1 MAENNNNIIEEIK
14 NSIEKLEKIKE
25 KIAEAKTKLTTII
38 GKHNDK
44 LAELK
49 EKEELQRAVAEAMAK
64 EQEEAERKK
73 AEEEKLAEEEAAK
86 KAQEETKVE
95 EEPKAEEKEEV
106 VEDQP
111 KVEEPVQE
119 EQPKVEEPVQEE
131 PKAEEKKEEEKVE
144 EATKEEKPQTEEK
157 NKDTSK
163 KGNENQQQK
172 GPAKQEYEIISVNGN
187 IATVRMADGTE
198 KRIFIAQKQEK
209 QEKTTKTENKTITR
223 TFGPNDGKR
232 GPKPAPQDGN
242 KTRPT
247 QKPGQGSTVPVNY
260 PPKIE
265 DNKKGKKNKFSGE
278 EKTIKNEK
286 EKLRK
291 GYVVDTKHRG
301 NYDYDDEDE
310 NGYVKQR
317 KVKHQ
322 SESVEKKADNTPQ
335 SCVITTEIVP
345 IKTLSSKTGIAAAEI
360 IKKLFMLGMMKTI
373 NDNIDIETAQL
384 IATEFNI
391 NIEYKP
397 EITTESILSSQQEND
412 DIEELDKLQPRPP
425 IITVMGH
432 VDHGKT
438 SLLDYIRK
446 ANVASKEAGGITQ
459 AIGAY
464 TVKVDDNIVTFI
476 DTPGHEAFTAMRARG
491 SQVTDI
497 AILVVAADDGIMPQT
512 IESINHAKNAGV
524 RMIVA
529 LNKMDRPGANPD
541 RVLQQLSANDVQPAE
556 WGGQVPVVRVSAKTG
571 LGIDELLE
579 TITLV
584 ADDMNL
590 EANPDRRAT
599 GTVIE
604 SRLDKGK
611 GPIATILV
619 QKGTL
624 KVGDYVVAGT
634 VYGKIRSMTDDK
646 NKAVKSAGP
655 SIPVSVAGFMEV
667 PAAGD
672 PIIVVENER
681 FAKELIEERRNKLNK
696 QAESSGATSLADVFA
711 KIKAGEL
718 KSLKLIVKADV
729 QGSVEAVCSSLQ
741 TLGNDEVKVEII
753 HKAVGAITD
762 NDINLAITAKAIIIG
777 FNLNITDAQ
786 INNAAKIGAEI
797 KRYDVIYDAINDIEL
812 AVKGMLAPKFKEIV
826 NGQAEVRQIF
836 KITGA
841 GNIAG
846 SHVINGLIARG
857 SRARVIRNNETI
869 VHTKVASLKHNKDDV
884 KEIKEGWDC
893 GIQLLNFQ
901 DIEVGDIIESYTEE
915 EVRD

>member
-1 MAENNNNIIEEIK
+1 MAENNILTDIV
-14 NSIEKLEKIKE
+14 NSIKTLDDLKIKISEE
-25 KIAEAKTKLTTII
+25 KTRLTTII
-38 GKHNDK
+38 EKHNEK

-49 EKEELQRAVAEAMAK
+49 NKEEIQRAVAEAMAK

-73 AEEEKLAEEEAAK
+73 AEEEAEAARKAEEEKAKAEEEAKAK
-86 KAQEETKVE
+86 EAKTAQEEAKT
-95 EEPKAEEKEEV
+95 EEV
-106 VEDQP
+106 QEEQP
-111 KVEEPVQE
+111 VVEEPVQE
-119 EQPKVEEPVQEE
+119 EIKTEEPVQEE
-131 PKAEEKKEEEKVE
+131 TKPEEPTEVKPEPEKGKDKDKKKQGQKA
-144 EATKEEKPQTEEK
+144 P
-157 NKDTSK
+157 
-163 KGNENQQQK
+163 
-172 GPAKQEYEIISVNGN
+172 EYEIISVEGVV
-187 IATVRMADGTE
+187 ATVRFANGDE
-198 KRIFIAQKQEK
+198 KKIFIGPKNEK
-209 QEKTTKTENKTITR
+209 PEKAPKGEKNTITR

-232 GPKPAPQDGN
+232 
-242 KTRPT
+242 T
-247 QKPGQGSTVPVNY
+247 QKQGSQGGDNSKPGQGSTVPVNY

-265 DNKKGKKNKFSGE
+265 EGKKGKKNKFSGE

-301 NYDYDDEDE
+301 NYDYEDEDE
-310 NGYVKQR
+310 NGYVRQR

-322 SESVEKKADNTPQ
+322 SEAVEKKADNTPQ

-397 EITTESILSSQQEND
+397 EITTESILSTQQEND

-464 TVKVDDNIVTFI
+464 TVKVDNNIVTFI

-681 FAKELIEERRNKLNK
+681 FAKELVEERRNKLNK

-762 NDINLAITAKAIIIG
+762 NDINLAVTAKAIIIG

-797 KRYDVIYDAINDIEL
+797 KRYDVIYDAINDIQL
-812 AVKGMLAPKFKEIV
+812 AVKGMLAPKIKEIV
-826 NGQAEVRQIF
+826 NGQAEVRQLF
-836 KITGA
+836 NITGA
-841 GNIAG
+841 GVIAG

-857 SRARVIRNNETI
+857 SKARVIRNNETI
-869 VHTKVASLKHNKDDV
+869 VHSKIASLKHNKDDV

-893 GIQLLNFQ
+893 GIQLMNFQ
-901 DIEVGDIIESYTEE
+901 DIQIGDIIESYTEE

>member
-1 MAENNNNIIEEIK
+1 MAENNNILEDIK
-14 NSIEKLEKIKE
+14 NSINKLDDLKE

-38 GKHNDK
+38 EKHNDK

-49 EKEELQRAVAEAMAK
+49 NKEEIQRAVAEALAK

-73 AEEEKLAEEEAAK
+73 AEEEAEAARKAEEEKAKADAKAAEEA
-86 KAQEETKVE
+86 AQVEEVEPVAEEPKTEEVQEKQPVVEEPVVE
-95 EEPKAEEKEEV
+95 EEPKG
-106 VEDQP
+106 
-111 KVEEPVQE
+111 
-119 EQPKVEEPVQEE
+119 EE
-131 PKAEEKKEEEKVE
+131 PKEEEKKEEPKKKQEQKKAE
-144 EATKEEKPQTEEK
+144 PQKE
-157 NKDTSK
+157 
-163 KGNENQQQK
+163 
-172 GPAKQEYEIISVNGN
+172 EYEIVSVNGN
-187 IATVRMADGTE
+187 VATVRYANGDE
-198 KRIFIAQKQEK
+198 KRIFIGSKNEK
-209 QEKTTKTENKTITR
+209 PEKAPKGEKNTITK

-232 GPKPAPQDGN
+232 TQKPTPQGGDKGKPA
-242 KTRPT
+242 

-301 NYDYDDEDE
+301 NYDYEDEDE
-310 NGYVKQR
+310 NGYVRQR

-322 SESVEKKADNTPQ
+322 SETVEKKADNTPQ

-397 EITTESILSSQQEND
+397 EITTESILSTQQEND

-681 FAKELIEERRNKLNK
+681 FAKELVEERRNKLNK

-797 KRYDVIYDAINDIEL
+797 KRYDVIYDAINDIQL
-812 AVKGMLAPKFKEIV
+812 AVKGMLAPKIKEIV

-836 KITGA
+836 DITGA
-841 GNIAG
+841 GKIAG

-857 SRARVIRNNETI
+857 SKARVIRNNETI
-869 VHTKVASLKHNKDDV
+869 VHSKIASLKHNKDDV

-893 GIQLLNFQ
+893 GIQLMNFQ
-901 DIEVGDIIESYTEE
+901 DIQIGDIIESYTEE

>member
-1 MAENNNNIIEEIK
+1 MAENDNRKFSPNDIPESLKKIEDLLGRINQAKERLKVIKDKYDEKQADLKAKKEAEQAAEAEAYQKAIEEFK
-14 NSIEKLEKIKE
+14 AKQE
-25 KIAEAKTKLTTII
+25 AEAK
-38 GKHNDK
+38 
-44 LAELK
+44 
-49 EKEELQRAVAEAMAK
+49 AV
-64 EQEEAERKK
+64 EEARIK
-73 AEEEKLAEEEAAK
+73 AEEEAAQ
-86 KAQEETKVE
+86 KAKE
-95 EEPKAEEKEEV
+95 EEEAAAKAAEEV
-106 VEDQP
+106 
-111 KVEEPVQE
+111 KVEEPS
-119 EQPKVEEPVQEE
+119 PAPVE
-131 PKAEEKKEEEKVE
+131 EEKKEEPVVEKTE
-144 EATKEEKPQTEEK
+144 PTLEPEKPSKKQKEEP
-157 NKDTSK
+157 
-163 KGNENQQQK
+163 
-172 GPAKQEYEIISVNGN
+172 KQEPKKEEPKDEVLSIEGN
-187 IATVRMADGTE
+187 IATVRTASGEIKRVFISPKPE
-198 KRIFIAQKQEK
+198 KVEK
-209 QEKTTKTENKTITR
+209 KEKAKPNTTITKVFGDKDAKR
-223 TFGPNDGKR
+223 TPR
-232 GPKPAPQDGN
+232 
-242 KTRPT
+242 
-247 QKPGQGSTVPVNY
+247 PGQDKGARPQQPQQRPGQATAPVNY

-265 DNKKGKKNKFSGE
+265 ETKKGKKNKFSGD
-278 EKTIKNEK
+278 EKTVKSEK

-301 NYDYDDEDE
+301 NYDGYDDEDE
-310 NGYVKQR
+310 NGYVRQR

-322 SESVEKKADNTPQ
+322 SETVAQKADNTPQ

-345 IKTLSSKTGIAAAEI
+345 MKTLCSKTGIPATEI
-360 IKKLFMLGMMKTI
+360 IKKLFMLGIIKTI

-397 EITTESILSSQQEND
+397 EVTTESVLSSQQEND

-464 TVKVDDNIVTFI
+464 TVKVDDKLVTFI

-541 RVLQQLSANDVQPAE
+541 RVLQQLSQQEVQPAE
-556 WGGQVPVVRVSAKTG
+556 WGGEVPVVRVSAKTG
-571 LGIDELLE
+571 FGIDELLE
-579 TITLV
+579 TVTLV
-584 ADDMNL
+584 AEDMNL
-590 EANPDRRAT
+590 EANPDRKAS
-599 GTVIE
+599 GTIIE

-624 KVGDYVVAGT
+624 KVGDVVVAGT
-634 VYGKIRSMTDDK
+634 CYGKIRSMTDDK
-646 NKAVKSAGP
+646 NKAVKTAGP
-655 SIPVSVAGFMEV
+655 SIPVSVSGFVEV

-672 PIIVVENER
+672 QIIVVQNDK
-681 FAKELIEERRNKLNK
+681 FAKDLIEERKNKLNK
-696 QAESSGATSLADVFA
+696 EAQSSGATSLADVFA

-729 QGSVEAVCSSLQ
+729 QGSVEAVCNSLQ
-741 TLGNDEVKVEII
+741 PLGNEEVKVEII
-753 HKAVGAITD
+753 HKAVGAVTD
-762 NDINLAITAKAIIIG
+762 NDINLALTAKAIIVG
-777 FNLNITDAQ
+777 FNLGITEAQ
-786 INNAAKIGAEI
+786 KNAAAKIGVEI
-797 KRYDVIYDAINDIEL
+797 KNYNVIYDAINDVKF
-812 AVKGMLAPKFKEIV
+812 AVKGMVAPKYREVV

-836 KITGA
+836 NITGA
-841 GNIAG
+841 GVIAG
-846 SHVINGLIARG
+846 SHVINGIITRG
-857 SRARVIRNNETI
+857 SKARVLRGDEVI
-869 VHTKVASLKHNKDDV
+869 VNTKIDSLKHNKDDV

-893 GIQLLNFQ
+893 GIQLHNFE
-901 DIEVGDIIESYTEE
+901 DILVGDIIESYSEE
-915 EVRD
+915 EIVD

>member
-1 MAENNNNIIEEIK
+1 MAENNNILEDIK
-14 NSIEKLEKIKE
+14 NSINKLDDLKE

-38 GKHNDK
+38 EKHNDK

-49 EKEELQRAVAEAMAK
+49 NKEEIQRAVAEALAK

-73 AEEEKLAEEEAAK
+73 AEEEAEAARKAEEEKAKAEADAKAAEEAAQVEEVEPVAEEPK
-86 KAQEETKVE
+86 TEEVQEEQPVVEEPVVE
-95 EEPKAEEKEEV
+95 EEPKG
-106 VEDQP
+106 
-111 KVEEPVQE
+111 
-119 EQPKVEEPVQEE
+119 EE
-131 PKAEEKKEEEKVE
+131 PKEEEKKEEPKKKQEQKKAE
-144 EATKEEKPQTEEK
+144 PQKE
-157 NKDTSK
+157 
-163 KGNENQQQK
+163 
-172 GPAKQEYEIISVNGN
+172 EYEIVSVNGN
-187 IATVRMADGTE
+187 VATVRYANGDE
-198 KRIFIAQKQEK
+198 KRIFIGSKNEK
-209 QEKTTKTENKTITR
+209 PEKAPKGEKNTITK

-232 GPKPAPQDGN
+232 TQKPTPQGGDKG
-242 KTRPT
+242 KPG

-301 NYDYDDEDE
+301 NYDYEDEDE
-310 NGYVKQR
+310 NGYVRQR

-322 SESVEKKADNTPQ
+322 SEVVEKKADNTPQ

-397 EITTESILSSQQEND
+397 EITTESILSTQQEND

-681 FAKELIEERRNKLNK
+681 FAKELVEERRNKLNK

-797 KRYDVIYDAINDIEL
+797 KRYDVIYDAINDIQL
-812 AVKGMLAPKFKEIV
+812 AVKGMLAPKIKEIV

-836 KITGA
+836 DITGA
-841 GNIAG
+841 GKIAG

-857 SRARVIRNNETI
+857 SKARVIRNNETI
-869 VHTKVASLKHNKDDV
+869 VHSKIASLKHNKDDV

-893 GIQLLNFQ
+893 GIQLMNFQ
-901 DIEVGDIIESYTEE
+901 DIQIGDIIESYTEE

>member
-14 NSIEKLEKIKE
+14 ISIEKLEKLKE

-64 EQEEAERKK
+64 EQEEAERKR
-73 AEEEKLAEEEAAK
+73 AEEERIAAEEAAK
-86 KAQEETKVE
+86 KAQEEAKVE
-95 EEPKAEEKEEV
+95 EEPKAEDKEEV
-106 VEDQP
+106 
-111 KVEEPVQE
+111 VEEPVQE
-119 EQPKVEEPVQEE
+119 EQPRVEEPVQEE
-131 PKAEEKKEEEKVE
+131 PTAEEEKKEAEKVE
-144 EATKEEKPQTEEK
+144 EPKAEDKSQTLEQDTADK
-157 NKDTSK
+157 KRKDTK
-163 KGNENQQQK
+163 
-172 GPAKQEYEIISVNGN
+172 KQEYEIISVNGN
-187 IATVRMADGTE
+187 IATVRLADGTE
-198 KRIFIAQKQEK
+198 KRIFIAQKTEK
-209 QEKTTKTENKTITR
+209 QEKTQKGENKTITR
-223 TFGPNDGKR
+223 TFSPNDGKR
-232 GPKPAPQDGN
+232 GPKPTPQDGN
-242 KTRPT
+242 KARPT
-247 QKPGQGSTVPVNY
+247 QKSGQGSTVPVNY

-265 DNKKGKKNKFSGE
+265 DNKKGKKNKYSGE

-310 NGYVKQR
+310 NGHVKQR

-322 SESVEKKADNTPQ
+322 SESVERKADNTPQ

-524 RMIVA
+524 RIIVA

-797 KRYDVIYDAINDIEL
+797 KRYDVIYDAINDIQL
-812 AVKGMLAPKFKEIV
+812 AVKGMLAPKIKEIV

-836 KITGA
+836 DITGA
-841 GNIAG
+841 GKIAG

-857 SRARVIRNNETI
+857 SKARVIRNNETI
-869 VHTKVASLKHNKDDV
+869 VHSKIASLKHNKDDV

-893 GIQLLNFQ
+893 GIQLMNFQ
-901 DIEVGDIIESYTEE
+901 DIQVGDIIESYTEE

>member
-1 MAENNNNIIEEIK
+1 MAENNNNNKFSPNDIQNTLTKLEELMDRISLAKDKLKVIKDKYDAKESELKAKKEAEQAAEAEAYQKAIEEFK
-14 NSIEKLEKIKE
+14 AKQE
-25 KIAEAKTKLTTII
+25 AEAK
-38 GKHNDK
+38 
-44 LAELK
+44 A
-49 EKEELQRAVAEAMAK
+49 A
-64 EQEEAERKK
+64 EEARIK
-73 AEEEKLAEEEAAK
+73 AEEEAAQ
-86 KAQEETKVE
+86 KAKE
-95 EEPKAEEKEEV
+95 EEEAAVKAAEEA
-106 VEDQP
+106 
-111 KVEEPVQE
+111 KVEEPA
-119 EQPKVEEPVQEE
+119 PAPVV
-131 PKAEEKKEEEKVE
+131 EEKKEEPVVETTAPTQEPEKPSKKQKAE
-144 EATKEEKPQTEEK
+144 PKQEHKKEEP
-157 NKDTSK
+157 KDEVLSI
-163 KGNENQQQK
+163 E
-172 GPAKQEYEIISVNGN
+172 GN
-187 IATVRMADGTE
+187 IATVRTASGEIKRVFISPKPEPKPE
-198 KRIFIAQKQEK
+198 KPDKSKPA
-209 QEKTTKTENKTITR
+209 TTITKV
-223 TFGPNDGKR
+223 FGDKDGKR
-232 GPKPAPQDGN
+232 QQRGQQGTDRGQRPQQPQ
-242 KTRPT
+242 R
-247 QKPGQGSTVPVNY
+247 PGQAAAPVNY

-265 DNKKGKKNKFSGE
+265 ETKKGKKNKFSGD
-278 EKTIKNEK
+278 EKTVKSEK

-301 NYDYDDEDE
+301 NYDGYDDEDE
-310 NGYVKQR
+310 NGYVRQR

-322 SESVEKKADNTPQ
+322 SETVAQKADNTPQ

-345 IKTLSSKTGIAAAEI
+345 MKTLCSKTGIPATEI
-360 IKKLFMLGMMKTI
+360 IKKLFMLGIIKTI

-397 EITTESILSSQQEND
+397 EVTTESVLSSQQEND

-464 TVKVDDNIVTFI
+464 TVKVDDKLVTFI

-541 RVLQQLSANDVQPAE
+541 RVLQQLAQHEVQPAE
-556 WGGQVPVVRVSAKTG
+556 WGGEVPVVRVSAKTG
-571 LGIDELLE
+571 FGIDELLE
-579 TITLV
+579 TVTLV
-584 ADDMNL
+584 AEDMNL
-590 EANPDRRAT
+590 EANPDRKAS
-599 GTVIE
+599 GTIIE

-624 KVGDYVVAGT
+624 KVGDVVVAGT
-634 VYGKIRSMTDDK
+634 CYGKIRSMTDDK
-646 NKAVKSAGP
+646 NKAVKTAGP
-655 SIPVSVAGFMEV
+655 SIPVSVSGFVEV

-672 PIIVVENER
+672 QIIVVQNDK
-681 FAKELIEERRNKLNK
+681 FAKDLIEERKNKLNK
-696 QAESSGATSLADVFA
+696 EAQNAGATSLADIFA

-729 QGSVEAVCSSLQ
+729 QGSVEAVCNSLQ
-741 TLGNDEVKVEII
+741 PLGNEEVKVEII
-753 HKAVGAITD
+753 HKAVGAVTD
-762 NDINLAITAKAIIIG
+762 NDINLALTAKAIIIG
-777 FNLNITDAQ
+777 FNLGITEAQ
-786 INNAAKIGAEI
+786 KNAAAKIGVEI
-797 KRYDVIYDAINDIEL
+797 KSYNVIYDAINDVKF
-812 AVKGMLAPKFKEIV
+812 AVKGMVAPKYREVV

-836 KITGA
+836 NITGA
-841 GNIAG
+841 GVIAG
-846 SHVINGLIARG
+846 SHVINGIITRG
-857 SRARVIRNNETI
+857 SKARVLRGDEVI
-869 VHTKVASLKHNKDDV
+869 VNTKIDSLKHNKDDV

-893 GIQLLNFQ
+893 GIQLHNFE
-901 DIEVGDIIESYTEE
+901 DILVGDIIESYSEE
-915 EVRD
+915 EIVD

>member
-1 MAENNNNIIEEIK
+1 MAENNILTEIE
-14 NSIEKLEKIKE
+14 NSIKKLDDLKTKIS
-25 KIAEAKTKLTTII
+25 EAKTKLTSII
-38 GKHNDK
+38 EKHNDK

-49 EKEELQRAVAEAMAK
+49 EKEEIQRAVAEALAK
-64 EQEEAERKK
+64 EQEEAKKK
-73 AEEEKLAEEEAAK
+73 AEEEAEAARKAEEEKAKAEEEAEAK
-86 KAQEETKVE
+86 EAETAQEEAKT
-95 EEPKAEEKEEV
+95 EEV
-106 VEDQP
+106 P
-111 KVEEPVQE
+111 E
-119 EQPKVEEPVQEE
+119 EQPKVEEPVEDEIKVEEPVQEEIKTEE
-131 PKAEEKKEEEKVE
+131 PKEEEKKEEPKKKPEQKKAE
-144 EATKEEKPQTEEK
+144 PQKE
-157 NKDTSK
+157 
-163 KGNENQQQK
+163 
-172 GPAKQEYEIISVNGN
+172 EYEIVSVSGN
-187 IATVRMADGTE
+187 VATVRYADGTE
-198 KRIFIAQKQEK
+198 KRIFIGSKNEK
-209 QEKTTKTENKTITR
+209 PEKAPKGEKNTITK
-223 TFGPNDGKR
+223 TFGPEAGKR
-232 GPKPAPQDGN
+232 PQKPTPQSGD
-242 KTRPT
+242 KARPG

-260 PPKIE
+260 PPKID
-265 DNKKGKKNKFSGE
+265 DNKKGNKKNKFSGE

-301 NYDYDDEDE
+301 NYDYEDEDE
-310 NGYVKQR
+310 NGYVRQR

-322 SESVEKKADNTPQ
+322 SEAVEKKADNTPQ

-360 IKKLFMLGMMKTI
+360 IKKLFMLGTMKTI

-391 NIEYKP
+391 DIEYKP

-681 FAKELIEERRNKLNK
+681 FAKELVEERRNKLNK

-762 NDINLAITAKAIIIG
+762 NDINLAVTAKAIIIG

-786 INNAAKIGAEI
+786 INSAAKIGAEI
-797 KRYDVIYDAINDIEL
+797 KRYDVIYDAINDIQL
-812 AVKGMLAPKFKEIV
+812 AVKGMLAPKIKEIV

-836 KITGA
+836 NITGA
-841 GNIAG
+841 GVIAG

-857 SRARVIRNNETI
+857 SKARLIRNNETI
-869 VHTKVASLKHNKDDV
+869 VHSKIASLKHNKDDV

-893 GIQLLNFQ
+893 GIQLMNFQ
-901 DIEVGDIIESYTEE
+901 DIQVGDIIESYTEE